1 MNKIIMRKTYFY
13 GFHEIMKTMRP
24 VSHMYYEYSSSIYV
38 LQDQV
43 SYMYYKSLV
52 QHVHHTIGFENMT
65 LQAKVGKMSM
75 L

>member
-1 MNKIIMRKTYFY
+1 MNKIIMRKTYFC

-24 VSHMYYEYSSSIYV
+24 VSHMNYEYPSSIYV
-38 LQDQV
+38 LQNQV

-52 QHVHHTIGFENMT
+52 QHVHYTIRFENMT